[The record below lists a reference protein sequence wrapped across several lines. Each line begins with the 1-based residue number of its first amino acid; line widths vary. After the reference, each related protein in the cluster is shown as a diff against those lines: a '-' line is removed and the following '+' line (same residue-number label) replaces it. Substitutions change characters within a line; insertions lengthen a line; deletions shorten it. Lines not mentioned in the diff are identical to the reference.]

1 MAGRGAVTAQKAK
14 GVEATLMGKLS
25 GSVLL
30 GPTDEAKLD
39 DFYLRLSLE
48 VYEANR
54 VRVRARGLSLEVCEA

>member
-1 MAGRGAVTAQKAK
+1 
-14 GVEATLMGKLS
+14 MGKLS

-48 VYEANR
+48 VYEAY
-54 VRVRARGLSLEVCEA
+54 